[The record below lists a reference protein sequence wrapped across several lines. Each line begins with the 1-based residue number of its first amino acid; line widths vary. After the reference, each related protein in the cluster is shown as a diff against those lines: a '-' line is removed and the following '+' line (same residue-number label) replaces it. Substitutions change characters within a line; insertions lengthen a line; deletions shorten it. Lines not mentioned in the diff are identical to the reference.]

1 MFFFKTKLFCEHQII
16 QIRATTPTKIEFS
29 PPSLCPLANS
39 LAYDMGFGGD
49 NLVRYMNHSHRK
61 WGSKASTLNPG
72 TLPQTRVRGVISTWP
87 CKNLSHKVSNPVGY
101 SPIVKGGCINKCFY
115 FTILVNFVFRI
126 INRPA
131 SRLRRNRIRNI

>member
-1 MFFFKTKLFCEHQII
+1 MLKKTKLFHEHQII

-61 WGSKASTLNPG
+61 WGSKASTQNVDPNPNMQG
-72 TLPQTRVRGVISTWP
+72 HFQP
-87 CKNLSHKVSNPVGY
+87 CHVKTSHK
-101 SPIVKGGCINKCFY
+101 
-115 FTILVNFVFRI
+115 
-126 INRPA
+126 
-131 SRLRRNRIRNI
+131 

>member
-1 MFFFKTKLFCEHQII
+1 MFKKTKLFREHQII

-61 WGSKASTLNPG
+61 WGVKGINPERRPQPKYAGSFSTL
-72 TLPQTRVRGVISTWP
+72 P
-87 CKNLSHKVSNPVGY
+87 CKNLSQVAYHVRRPCSLILLTQKFCDYDMNNVSN
-101 SPIVKGGCINKCFY
+101 CFIMP
-115 FTILVNFVFRI
+115 TIKI
-126 INRPA
+126 
-131 SRLRRNRIRNI
+131 